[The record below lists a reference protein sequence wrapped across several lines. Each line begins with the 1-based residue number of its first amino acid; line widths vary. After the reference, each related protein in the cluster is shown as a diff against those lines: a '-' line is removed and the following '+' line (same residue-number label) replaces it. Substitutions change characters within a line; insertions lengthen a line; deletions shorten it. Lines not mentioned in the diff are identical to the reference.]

1 MNLLEENFSTLHLDE
16 IRDHFP
22 TLNQQ
27 INGHPLVYLDNA
39 ATTQKPLS
47 VIEALNQY
55 YHRDNANVH
64 RGIHDLSDRATEYFE
79 SARTNIQSFINAEKI
94 EEIIWTRGTTEGIN
108 LVAQSY
114 ARPLLRSGDEVLVS
128 AMEHHSNIVP
138 WQMVCEQT
146 GATLNVVPVND
157 RGEIIIDTYLS
168 MLSDN
173 VKIIAITHVSNA
185 LGTINPIKQ
194 IIQAARQTNATILI
208 DGAQAVAHFDIDVI
222 DLDCDFYVFSGHK
235 LFGPTGIGILY
246 GKETLLKSM
255 QPYQVGGEMIE
266 TVSFGQTTF
275 NELPYK
281 FEAGTPN
288 IAGAIGLSAAID
300 YLKQFDRSELHHHEN
315 HLLEM
320 ATDKALSLPYIKLI
334 GTAANKTG
342 VLSFMVNDVHPHD
355 VGLMLNQQGI
365 AVRTGHHCAM
375 PIMEQYEIPGTVRAS
390 FAFYNN
396 EEDVE
401 RFFSALDKTKC
412 FFL

>member
-1 MNLLEENFSTLHLDE
+1 MNVLEENFSTLHLDE
-16 IRDHFP
+16 IRNHFP

-64 RGIHDLSDRATEYFE
+64 RGNHDLSDRATEHFE
-79 SARTNIQSFINAEKI
+79 SSRTNIQSFINAEKR
-94 EEIIWTRGTTEGIN
+94 EEVIWTRGTTEGIN

-114 ARPLLRSGDEVLVS
+114 ARPLLCSGDEVLVS

-146 GATLNVVPVND
+146 GATLKVVPVND
-157 RGEIIIDTYLS
+157 RGEIIIDAYLS

-235 LFGPTGIGILY
+235 LFGPTGIGVLY

-300 YLKQFDRSELHHHEN
+300 YLKQFDRAELHHHEN
-315 HLLEM
+315 HLLEV
-320 ATDKALSLPYIKLI
+320 ATKKALTLPYIKLI

-355 VGLMLNQQGI
+355 VGMMLNQQGI

-375 PIMEQYEIPGTVRAS
+375 PIMEQYGIPGTVRAS